1 MKNRLYVFDEKFPLR
16 TKIIRKSNSAPCVD
30 FFIYTSAFPSEF
42 LLLKCS
48 LVLKQKNILWF

>member
-48 LVLKQKNILWF
+48 LVLKQKNIL